1 MLNSL
6 YKSVRWGLIGAL
18 VLVGASGCS
27 QAPKETP
34 THTPKPSISSGEGPS
49 PDTALERKVFYY
61 PDNEMRGERPEG
73 VEEVWIETSDGLK
86 LVGWQL
92 SPPEGAVIGVYFH
105 GNGGN
110 ISSLGGVV
118 DDYRA
123 AGLGLVLV
131 DYRGFGKSEGEPS
144 EDGLYLDG
152 LATFDYARKTFPEHP
167 ILIHGRSLGGGV
179 ASYVAEH
186 REGCGLIL
194 ESSFTSTTEVARFSH
209 GDKGAGMVDGFDTL
223 SRLTSIEEPI
233 WSIHGADDD
242 TIPFFMSEEL
252 QTAARK
258 PKGLWAIEGAGHNNV
273 RKVAG
278 EEYSSR
284 LKRFAEEC
292 STQFNQQEPAPEHPT
307 SFEAPRHR

>member
-1 MLNSL
+1 M
-6 YKSVRWGLIGAL
+6 IGVL
-18 VLVGASGCS
+18 VLAGFLGCR
-27 QAPKETP
+27 QAPRETP
-34 THTPKPSISSGEGPS
+34 VETPESARSLEKGPS

-61 PDNEMRGERPEG
+61 PDKEIRGERPEG
-73 VEEVWIETSDGLK
+73 VDEVTIETADGLR

-92 SPPEGAVIGVYFH
+92 QPSEGAVLGVYLH

-118 DDYRA
+118 DDYRD
-123 AGLGLVLV
+123 AGLGVLIV
-131 DYRGFGKSEGEPS
+131 DYRGFGESEGEPS
-144 EDGLYLDG
+144 EEGLYLDG
-152 LATFDYARKTFPEHP
+152 LATFDYAHKAFPEHP

-179 ASYVAEH
+179 ASYVAEQ

-223 SRLTSIEEPI
+223 SRMKAIEEPV
-233 WSIHGADDD
+233 WSIHGTEDD

-252 QTAARK
+252 QAAAGL

-273 RKVAG
+273 RSVVG
-278 EEYSSR
+278 EEYSKR
-284 LKRFAEEC
+284 LEEIAVEC
-292 STQFNQQEPAPEHPT
+292 VADKST
-307 SFEAPRHR
+307 SD

>member
-1 MLNSL
+1 MI
-6 YKSVRWGLIGAL
+6 GLL
-18 VLVGASGCS
+18 VWAGSFGCS
-27 QAPKETP
+27 RVSPAKPTETP
-34 THTPKPSISSGEGPS
+34 KSAEMIENAPS

-61 PDNEMRGERPEG
+61 PDNEIRGQRPEG
-73 VEEVWIETSDGLK
+73 VEEVQIDTADGLK

-92 SPPEGAVIGVYFH
+92 SPSDHAVTGIYFH

-118 DDYRA
+118 EDYKG
-123 AGLGLVLV
+123 AGLGLVIV
-131 DYRGFGKSEGEPS
+131 DYRGFGESEGEPS
-144 EDGLYLDG
+144 EEGLYLDG
-152 LATFDYARKTFPEHP
+152 LATFDYVHRTFPEHP

-223 SRLTSIEEPI
+223 SRMKSIVEPV
-233 WSIHGADDD
+233 WSLHGKEDD

-252 QTAARK
+252 QAAAGM
-258 PKGLWAIEGAGHNNV
+258 PKGLWALDDAGHNNA
-273 RKVAG
+273 RSVAG
-278 EEYSSR
+278 EEYSKW
-284 LKRFAEEC
+284 LKEIAEEC
-292 STQFNQQEPAPEHPT
+292 VAGKPESRP
-307 SFEAPRHR
+307 